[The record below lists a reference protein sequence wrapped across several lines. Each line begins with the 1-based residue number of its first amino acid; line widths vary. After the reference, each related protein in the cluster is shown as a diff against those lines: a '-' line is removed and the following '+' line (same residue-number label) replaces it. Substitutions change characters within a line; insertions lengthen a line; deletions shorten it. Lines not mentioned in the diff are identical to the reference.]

1 MFLMVCPFFDGPFV
15 FLDVGPSFFVPC
27 IPPFFGCFESYMID
41 KVSLLFLY
49 MNGRAHRTGQ

>member
-1 MFLMVCPFFDGPFV
+1 
-15 FLDVGPSFFVPC
+15 LDVGPSFFVPC